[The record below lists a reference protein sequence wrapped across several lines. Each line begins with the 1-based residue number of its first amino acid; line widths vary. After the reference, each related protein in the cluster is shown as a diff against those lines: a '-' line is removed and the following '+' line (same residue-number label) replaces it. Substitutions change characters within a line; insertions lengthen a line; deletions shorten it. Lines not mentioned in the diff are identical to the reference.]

1 MNIIDKKHCN
11 QCGVL
16 KQSSEFSKCRRRKD
30 GLQPKCKE
38 CNKKDNKKFR
48 TEIQPDYY
56 SYINGYFA
64 DKTKWEYISL
74 YNKADKPIKIYMINF
89 DDGSKYIGSTKA
101 LMQVRLTRHIA
112 DYRRVLE
119 GHRSRAIPLLH
130 NKFDE
135 FDSVEDVVEHIKENT
150 VIIDECVG
158 SRTKQYRLEALWMKR
173 LQKEGVKLLNKQIPR
188 RYQNIKV

>member
-89 DDGSKYIGSTKA
+89 DDGSKYIGSTKT
-101 LMQVRLTRHIA
+101 LMSVRLTRHIA

-130 NKFDE
+130 SKFDE